1 MNLSINFTQKIIRL
15 KALIIVDVQRDFCP
29 GGALPAAAGNDI
41 VPVINKLAEKF
52 NFIVASKD
60 WHPAKTVHFE
70 KWPVHCVRGS
80 AGAKFHKQLDV
91 EKINEVALKGT
102 GNSDDGYSAFEA
114 TNIDLVYWLKKN
126 DISDVYICGIA
137 TEYCVKSTAMD
148 ATKAGFNTYVIVDA
162 VAGVEVNPGDTE
174 KAFKEMEE
182 AGVKLVNKKLVAAS
196 V

>member
-1 MNLSINFTQKIIRL
+1 MDA

-52 NFIVASKD
+52 NFIIASKD

-126 DISDVYICGIA
+126 NVSDVYICGIA
-137 TEYCVKSTAMD
+137 TEYCVKATALD
-148 ATKAGFNTYVIVDA
+148 AAKAGFNTLVIVDA
-162 VAGVEVNPGDTE
+162 VAGVEANPGDTE
-174 KAFKEMEE
+174 NAFKEMEA